1 MSQIMIPKRI
11 PKAYSIWLIPNGE
24 KYILLKNTIINLSH
38 IFNGINFIPHV
49 TVVSNLDYSEKILS
63 KRVENI
69 AEKVKPFIIEFNT
82 IDYLDEFFQSFFIS
96 VKINNDLAYIRKV
109 AKSFFPKMAG
119 KYNPHLSL
127 AYGNVESKIKK
138 SLKNKIHCPIKNF
151 KATELY
157 LAYNDEVNFKWEVIN
172 KFPLKQ

>member
-24 KYILLKNTIINLSH
+24 KYILLKNTIIDLSH
-38 IFNGINFIPHV
+38 IFNGIKFIPHV
-49 TVVSNLDYSEKILS
+49 TVVSNLDYSEKFLS

-69 AEKVKPFIIEFNT
+69 AKKVKPFNIEFNK

-96 VKINNDLAYIRKV
+96 VKINDDLAFVQKI
-109 AKSFFPKMAG
+109 AKSFFPKMTET
-119 KYNPHLSL
+119 YNPHLSL
-127 AYGNVESKIKK
+127 AYGNTESKIKK
-138 SLKNKIHCPIKNF
+138 SLKRKIHCHVKNF

-172 KFPLKQ
+172 KFPLKR

>member
-24 KYILLKNTIINLSH
+24 KYILLKNTIIDLSR
-38 IFNGINFIPHV
+38 IFNGIKFIPHV
-49 TVVSNLDYSEKILS
+49 TVVSNLDYSEKFLS

-69 AEKVKPFIIEFNT
+69 AKKVKPFNIEFNT

-96 VKINNDLAYIRKV
+96 VKINDDLDYLREITKLYFLEI
-109 AKSFFPKMAG
+109 SEE
-119 KYNPHLSL
+119 YNPHLSL
-127 AYGNVESKIKK
+127 AYGNIESKIKR
-138 SLKNKIHCPIKNF
+138 SLKSKIHCPIKNF

>member
-1 MSQIMIPKRI
+1 MISKRI

-24 KYILLKNTIINLSH
+24 NYILLKNTIIELSH
-38 IFNGINFIPHV
+38 IFKGIKFLPHV
-49 TVVSNLDYSEKILS
+49 TVVSNLDYSEKFLS
-63 KRVENI
+63 KKIESIAKKVE
-69 AEKVKPFIIEFNT
+69 PFNIEFNS

-96 VKINNDLAYIRKV
+96 VKINNDLAYIRKI
-109 AKSFFPKMAG
+109 AKSFFPKMIG

-127 AYGNVESKIKK
+127 AYGNIESAIKK
-138 SLKNKIHCPIKNF
+138 SLKSKIHCPIKNF
-151 KATELY
+151 KASDLY

>member
-1 MSQIMIPKRI
+1 MSQKMIPKRI

-24 KYILLKNTIINLSH
+24 KYILLKNTITELSH
-38 IFNGINFIPHV
+38 IFNGIKFIPHV
-49 TVVSNLDYSEKILS
+49 TVLSNLNYSEKFLS

-69 AEKVKPFIIEFNT
+69 AKKVKPFSVELNT

-96 VKINNDLAYIRKV
+96 VKINNDLSYIRNV
-109 AKSFFPKMAG
+109 AKSFFPKMTG

-127 AYGNVESKIKK
+127 AYGNIESKIKK
-138 SLKNKIHCPIKNF
+138 KLKSKIHCPIKNF
-151 KATELY
+151 EATELY
-157 LAYNDEVNFKWEVIN
+157 LAYNDEVNFNWKVIN

>member
-1 MSQIMIPKRI
+1 MIPKRI

-24 KYILLKNTIINLSH
+24 KYILLKNTIIDLSH
-38 IFNGINFIPHV
+38 IFNGIKFIPHV
-49 TVVSNLDYSEKILS
+49 TVVSNLDYSEQFLS
-63 KRVENI
+63 KKVENI
-69 AEKVKPFIIEFNT
+69 ARKVKPFNIEFNT

-109 AKSFFPKMAG
+109 AKSFFPKMTG

-127 AYGNVESKIKK
+127 AYGNIESKIKN
-138 SLKNKIHCPIKNF
+138 SLKSKIHCPIKSF

-157 LAYNDEVNFKWEVIN
+157 LAYNDEVNFKWKVIN

>member
-63 KRVENI
+63 KRVKNI
-69 AEKVKPFIIEFNT
+69 AEKVKPFIVEFNT

-127 AYGNVESKIKK
+127 AYGNIESKIKK

>member
-1 MSQIMIPKRI
+1 M
-11 PKAYSIWLIPNGE
+11 
-24 KYILLKNTIINLSH
+24 KNTITELSH
-38 IFNGINFIPHV
+38 IFNGIKFIPHV
-49 TVVSNLDYSEKILS
+49 TVLSNLNYSEKFLS

-69 AEKVKPFIIEFNT
+69 AKKVKPFSVELNT

-96 VKINNDLAYIRKV
+96 VKINNDLSYIRNV
-109 AKSFFPKMAG
+109 AKSFFPKMTG

-127 AYGNVESKIKK
+127 AYGNIKSKIKK
-138 SLKNKIHCPIKNF
+138 SLKSEIHCPIKNF

>member
-1 MSQIMIPKRI
+1 MISKRI

-24 KYILLKNTIINLSH
+24 NYILLKNTIIELSH
-38 IFNGINFIPHV
+38 IFKGIKFLPHV
-49 TVVSNLDYSEKILS
+49 TVVSNLDYSEKFLS
-63 KRVENI
+63 KKIERIAKKVE
-69 AEKVKPFIIEFNT
+69 PFNIEFNS
-82 IDYLDEFFQSFFIS
+82 INYLDEFFQSFFIS

-109 AKSFFPKMAG
+109 AKSFFPKMTE

-127 AYGNVESKIKK
+127 AYGNIKSKIKK
-138 SLKNKIHCPIKNF
+138 NLKSEIHCPIKNF

-157 LAYNDEVNFKWEVIN
+157 LAYNDEVNLKWEIIN

>member
-24 KYILLKNTIINLSH
+24 KYMLLKNIIIDLSH
-38 IFNGINFIPHV
+38 IFNGIEFIPHV
-49 TVVSNLDYSEKILS
+49 TVVSNLDYSEKFLS

-69 AEKVKPFIIEFNT
+69 AKKIKPFNVELNT

-96 VKINNDLAYIRKV
+96 VKINDDLAYVQKI
-109 AKSFFPKMAG
+109 AKSFFPKMTET
-119 KYNPHLSL
+119 YNPHLSL
-127 AYGNVESKIKK
+127 AYGNTESKIKK
-138 SLKNKIHCPIKNF
+138 SLKRKLHCPIKNF

-157 LAYNDEVNFKWEVIN
+157 LAYNDEVYFKWEVIN
-172 KFPLKQ
+172 KFPLKK

>member
-11 PKAYSIWLIPNGE
+11 PKSYSIWLIPNGE
-24 KYILLKNTIINLSH
+24 KYILLKNTIIDLSH
-38 IFNGINFIPHV
+38 TFNGIKFIPHV
-49 TVVSNLDYSEKILS
+49 TVVSNLDYSEKFLS

-69 AEKVKPFIIEFNT
+69 AKKIEPFNIEFNT
-82 IDYLDEFFQSFFIS
+82 IDYSDEFFQSFFIS

-109 AKSFFPKMAG
+109 AKSFFPEIAG

-127 AYGNVESKIKK
+127 AYGNIESKIKK
-138 SLKNKIHCPIKNF
+138 SLKSKIHCPIKNF
-151 KATELY
+151 EATELY

>member
-1 MSQIMIPKRI
+1 MIPKRI

-24 KYILLKNTIINLSH
+24 KYILLKNTIIDLSH

-49 TVVSNLDYSEKILS
+49 TVVSNLDYSEKFLS

-69 AEKVKPFIIEFNT
+69 AKKVKPFIIELNT

-96 VKINNDLAYIRKV
+96 VKINDDLAYIRKI
-109 AKSFFPKMAG
+109 AKSYFPSIHEE
-119 KYNPHLSL
+119 YNPHLSL
-127 AYGNVESKIKK
+127 AYGNIEAKIKK
-138 SLKNKIHCPIKNF
+138 SLKRKIYCPIKNF
-151 KATELY
+151 KATELC

-172 KFPLKQ
+172 KFPLKQW

>member
-1 MSQIMIPKRI
+1 MTSKRI
-11 PKAYSIWLIPNGE
+11 PNAYSIWLIPNDE
-24 KYILLKNTIINLSH
+24 KYIILKRIIEELSH
-38 IFNGINFIPHV
+38 IFGGIKFVPHV
-49 TVVSNLDYSEKILS
+49 TLLSNLDFSEDFLS
-63 KRVENI
+63 KKIENI
-69 AEKVKPFIIEFNT
+69 AKKIKPFNI
-82 IDYLDEFFQSFFIS
+82 YLNEINYLNEFFQSFFIS

-127 AYGNVESKIKK
+127 AYGNIESKIKK

>member
-1 MSQIMIPKRI
+1 MIPKRI

-24 KYILLKNTIINLSH
+24 KYILLKSIIIELSH
-38 IFNGINFIPHV
+38 IFNGIKFIPHV
-49 TVVSNLDYSEKILS
+49 TVVSNLNYSEQFLS
-63 KRVENI
+63 KKVENI
-69 AEKVKPFIIEFNT
+69 ARKVKPFNIEFNT

-109 AKSFFPKMAG
+109 AKSFFPKMTE

-127 AYGNVESKIKK
+127 AYGNIKSKIKK
-138 SLKNKIHCPIKNF
+138 SLKSEIHCPIKNF

-157 LAYNDEVNFKWEVIN
+157 LAYNDEVNLKWEVIN
-172 KFPLKQ
+172 KYPLKQ

>member
-1 MSQIMIPKRI
+1 MIPKRI

-63 KRVENI
+63 KRVKNI
-69 AEKVKPFIIEFNT
+69 AEKVKPFIVEFNT

-127 AYGNVESKIKK
+127 AYGNIESKIKK

>member
-1 MSQIMIPKRI
+1 MIPKRI

-24 KYILLKNTIINLSH
+24 KYILLKNTIIDLSH
-38 IFNGINFIPHV
+38 IFNGIKFIPHV
-49 TVVSNLDYSEKILS
+49 TVVSNLDYSEQFLS
-63 KRVENI
+63 KKVENI
-69 AEKVKPFIIEFNT
+69 ARKVKPFNIEFNT

-96 VKINNDLAYIRKV
+96 VKINNDLAYIRKI
-109 AKSFFPKMAG
+109 AKSFFPKMTG

-127 AYGNVESKIKK
+127 AYGNIESKIKK
-138 SLKNKIHCPIKNF
+138 SLKSKIHCPIKNF
-151 KATELY
+151 EATELC